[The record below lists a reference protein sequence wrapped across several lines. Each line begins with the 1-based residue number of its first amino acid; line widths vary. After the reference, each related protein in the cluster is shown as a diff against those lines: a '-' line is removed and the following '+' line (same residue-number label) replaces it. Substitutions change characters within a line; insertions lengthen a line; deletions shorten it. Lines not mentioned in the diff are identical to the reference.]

1 MWSDYNPT
9 YNYRS
14 LIYNYRSLIYSHLPY
29 ICVYIRT
36 FQTSSAPGI
45 SAFPDGSN
53 LFKWIGT
60 IVGAPST
67 VSMCGQWVVSVWSV
81 SGQWV
86 VSEWSVGG
94 RCIGSVWSVSGQ
106 WVVSEWSVGGQ

>member
-1 MWSDYNPT
+1 MFIVIKCGRVTVSITNLLSS
-9 YNYRS
+9 S
-14 LIYNYRSLIYSHLPY
+14 LYLCIR
-29 ICVYIRT
+29 RT

-67 VSMCGQWVVSVWSV
+67 VSMCGQWVVSGWSV
-81 SGQWV
+81 SGQCV
-86 VSEWSVGG
+86 VSV
-94 RCIGSVWSVSGQ
+94 
-106 WVVSEWSVGGQ
+106 